1 MSLEHSLISKDEFEF
16 LLFDW
21 LKVQGLFESEYFGHL
36 DKTAVDA
43 ALQSARSI
51 ATEYFLPFANEADE
65 QEPHVVDGKGVL
77 PAHMKPAMDAMREG
91 GWFAAARPFKDDGAQ
106 LPYSVIQSAY
116 GLIYGANLG
125 TAGYALLTMAAAN
138 LLAEWGSDELKS
150 AYLPQMLDGR
160 YLGTMCLSEPDS
172 GSSLANIKT
181 RAVEV
186 EPGNFAISGTKMW
199 ITGGEHELS
208 ENIVHLVL
216 AKLPDAPAGVKGIS
230 LFLVPR
236 YRPDGNAN
244 NIKLVGLNHKMGYR
258 GTINTV
264 IEFGDEGESLGY
276 LVGEKHNGLQAM
288 FHMMNEARIGVG
300 YSAAVLAYAGYK
312 VSHQYANERVQ
323 GTHPGTTDPT
333 EIPIIEHA
341 DVRRM
346 LWIQRA
352 NADGALALTLYAS
365 HLCDLIRVEG
375 EAERA
380 KELETLLGFLT
391 PLCKAW
397 ASEAGLEA
405 NYWAIQVLGGAG
417 YTRDFPVER
426 YYRDNR
432 LNPIHEGTNTIQA
445 MDLLGRKT
453 LRDQGATFRVASKW
467 LGSLWA
473 KATEEHASLVAKLQ
487 EAWNSV
493 GAEAQRAGTI
503 AMTGD
508 LRAALGAA
516 TPYMEAVG
524 SVVAGSLLLD
534 QALSGGPE
542 RAAVAGYFIE
552 VMLPVQL
559 QKLKDAEVASGY
571 WLKAAPHAT

>member
-1 MSLEHSLISKDEFEF
+1 MSLEHSLISQQEFEF

-21 LKVQGLFESEYFGHL
+21 LRVESLFESDYFSHL
-36 DKTAVDA
+36 DRTAIEA

-51 ATEYFLPFANEADE
+51 ATEYFLPYAAEADE
-65 QEPHVVDGKGVL
+65 EEPHIQDGKVVL
-77 PAHMKPAMDAMREG
+77 PAHMKPAINAMREG
-91 GWFAAARPFKDDGAQ
+91 GWFAAARPFTDNGAQ

-138 LLAEWGSDELKS
+138 LLAEWGSEELKS
-150 AYLPQMLDGR
+150 SYLPQMLDGS

-181 RAVEV
+181 RAKPSGDGTYSV
-186 EPGNFAISGTKMW
+186 SGTKMW

-216 AKLPDAPAGVKGIS
+216 AKLPDAPEGVKGIS

-236 YRPDGNAN
+236 FRPDGTNN

-264 IEFGDEGESLGY
+264 IQFGDEGESIGY
-276 LVGEKHNGLQAM
+276 LVGQEHNGLQAM

-300 YSAAVLAYAGYK
+300 YSAAVLAYAGFK
-312 VSHQYANERVQ
+312 VSHQYASERLQ
-323 GTHPGTTDPT
+323 GNHPGSRDDR
-333 EIPIIEHA
+333 EVPIIEHA

-365 HLCDLIRVEG
+365 FLCDKIQV
-375 EAERA
+375 AEPDQA
-380 KELETLLGFLT
+380 KELEELLGFLT

-453 LRDQGATFRVASKW
+453 LRDQGATFALATRW
-467 LGSLWA
+467 LEGLWA
-473 KATEEHASLVAKLQ
+473 DASQEHELLVAKLKSGWS
-487 EAWNSV
+487 EV
-493 GAEAQRAGTI
+493 IKEAQRAGML
-503 AMTGD
+503 AMGGD
-508 LRAALGAA
+508 LRTALAAA

-524 SVVAGSLLLD
+524 SIVAGSLLLD
-534 QALSGGPE
+534 QARTGQAE
-542 RAAVAGYFIE
+542 RGEVAGYFVE
-552 VMLPVQL
+552 AVLPVYL
-559 QKLKDAEVASGY
+559 AKLSCAEVSSQY
-571 WLKAAPHAT
+571 WLKGPPQAH

>member
-1 MSLEHSLISKDEFEF
+1 MSLEHSLISQDEFDF

-21 LKVQGLFESEYFGHL
+21 LKIDSLFDTEFFSHL
-36 DKTAVDA
+36 DRTSVVA

-51 ATEYFLPFANEADE
+51 ATEYFLPYAAEADE
-65 QEPHVVDGKGVL
+65 QEPHIKDGKVVL
-77 PAHMKPAMDAMREG
+77 PAHMKPAIAAMREG
-91 GWFAAARPFKDDGAQ
+91 GWFAAARPFSDNGAQ

-138 LLAEWGSDELKS
+138 LLAEWGSEDLKS
-150 AYLPQMLDGR
+150 AYLPQMLEGT

-181 RAVEV
+181 KATERPDGTFAVQ
-186 EPGNFAISGTKMW
+186 GTKMW

-236 YRPDGNAN
+236 YRKESGEDN

-264 IEFGDEGESLGY
+264 IEFGDEGESIGY
-276 LVGEKHNGLQAM
+276 LVGGKHDGLRAM

-300 YSAAVLAYAGYK
+300 YSAAVLAYAGFR
-312 VSHQYANERVQ
+312 VSYQYATERKQ
-323 GTHPGTTDPT
+323 GNHPGSHSDA
-333 EIPIIEHA
+333 EIPIVEHA

-346 LWIQRA
+346 LWTQRA
-352 NADGALALTLYAS
+352 FADGALALTLYAS
-365 HLCDLIRVEG
+365 YLCDKIRVSEQG
-375 EAERA
+375 EAE
-380 KELETLLGFLT
+380 ELEQLLGFLT

-397 ASEAGLEA
+397 ASEVGLEA

-432 LNPIHEGTNTIQA
+432 LNPIHEGTNSIQA
-445 MDLLGRKT
+445 LDLLGRKT
-453 LRDQGATFRVASKW
+453 LRDQGRSFGIATRW
-467 LGSLWA
+467 LHSLWEGA
-473 KATEEHASLVAKLQ
+473 APENKDLVDKLKDGWAQ
-487 EAWNSV
+487 IGNA
-493 GAEAQRAGTI
+493 AQRAGTI
-503 AMTGD
+503 ALTGN
-508 LRAALGAA
+508 LKASLSGA
-516 TPYMEAVG
+516 TFYLEAVG

-534 QALSGGPE
+534 QAKAGGDE
-542 RAAVAGYFIE
+542 RRKVAAYFIE
-552 VMLPVQL
+552 ALMPINLARLDVN
-559 QKLKDAEVASGY
+559 ECASSY
-571 WLKAAPHAT
+571 WLAGPPHST